1 MRRLAPIACPTAV
14 GRVVRL
20 VAFVLAAVV
29 VPGLLLLAG
38 CGNQPPADWQWWSS
52 ADTAAVQ
59 AELVRWQ
66 GPLDARLALADTLRL
81 NTSLP
86 LLFTDS
92 SSATGETL
100 YKFKH
105 VLDAWPDVEAR
116 GHGEAYLFSRT
127 NDTVAMTDT
136 FCQVDYMDTV
146 MATALH
152 FRYDSLWVVGYRPDT
167 TVDTTKTP
175 PETTI
180 VFRASYTEARGF
192 DVPQTLAKSY
202 DWSARRVLHMNKDS
216 AVCNYKTVKFTG
228 CGILVPT
235 AQDAPSITWVAFE
248 RPGRSDTFFYSS
260 RQAPDLRGLYN
271 LRPVDSLYTIGQN
284 EPLDVTVVTSGDSAA
299 ERERFFVGANGH
311 KTEITQTGKLGHGT
325 VSFADTGY
333 QHVYVQAV
341 SVSGLN
347 YTTSTYKTTYW
358 AIPLWVAPRP

>member
-1 MRRLAPIACPTAV
+1 MLRLAPVARPTTV
-14 GRVVRL
+14 GRVARIG
-20 VAFVLAAVV
+20 AFVLAAVA

-38 CGNQPPADWQWWSS
+38 CGDTPPADWQWWTS
-52 ADTAAVQ
+52 ADTAAVK

-105 VLDAWPDVEAR
+105 VIDAWPAIDSR
-116 GHGEAYLFSRT
+116 GHGEGYLFSRT
-127 NDTVAMTDT
+127 NDTTVMTDT
-136 FCQVDYMDTV
+136 FCQVNYVDTV
-146 MATALH
+146 MATALN
-152 FRYDSLWVVGYRPDT
+152 FRYDSLWVVGFRPDT
-167 TVDTTKTP
+167 AVDTSKTP
-175 PETTI
+175 PETTV

-192 DVPQTLAKSY
+192 DSPQTIAKSY
-202 DWSARRVLHMNKDS
+202 DWSARRVLHLDKDS
-216 AVCNYKTVKFTG
+216 AVTSYVTSRLTG
-228 CGILVPT
+228 CAMLVPT

-248 RPGRSDTFFYSS
+248 RPGRSDTFFYSA

-271 LRPVDSLYTIGQN
+271 LRPVDSLYVIGQN
-284 EPLDVTVVTSGDSAA
+284 EALDVTVVTSGDSAA

-311 KTEITQTGKLGHGT
+311 KVEITQTAKLGRGT
-325 VSFADTGY
+325 ISFADTGY
-333 QHVYVQAV
+333 QHVYVQAI
-341 SVSGLN
+341 SASGLS

-358 AIPLWVAPRP
+358 AIPLRVAPRP